1 MNPLGKPPETSKGL
15 PAALGLV
22 FLLASVAAAL
32 GAPIRSSYGAR
43 ITADEPEYLLTAISL
58 AEDRS
63 LDISDELEEQRYRE
77 FHEVKIKPQAKV
89 LDGGRMVSPHDPLL
103 PALLVPG
110 AAAGGWFG
118 AKLTL
123 SLFAGLLAALM
134 LWTAVRRF
142 EAPLWSSALVV
153 GVLTAA
159 SPFAVYGSQIYP
171 EVPAAVAFT
180 AAIACLT
187 GPLGKRDLA
196 VFVVSIVGLVWLG
209 TKFIPVAAV
218 LSLLALGR
226 LYRAGRRRELMA
238 LVAVFGLAGAGYLVG
253 HLRWYGSLTAYA
265 TGQHFANTGEF
276 SVMGVTPDFAARTS
290 RLIGLLVDRRFG
302 LAAWQP
308 AWLLMIPALAW
319 VVRKRPAGWEVLALP
334 LAAGW
339 LNATYLALT
348 MHGWWWPGRQVVA
361 VLPAAVLAICTWAG
375 SAKRL
380 WTTAALGVIG
390 IFNLAWLFVQGRRGQ
405 LTMVVD
411 FFDTTNPVYRGW
423 AQALPDY
430 IVLSTGDWVLH
441 AIWVAV
447 AFALALGTGR
457 ELGTQG
463 PLQKLRRPR
472 TAASA

>member
-1 MNPLGKPPETSKGL
+1 MNRQGKVPVSPKHLSL
-15 PAALGLV
+15 ALVLV
-22 FLLASVAAAL
+22 FVLASVVAAL

-63 LDISDELEEQRYRE
+63 LDISDELSEQRYRV

-89 LDGGRMVSPHDPLL
+89 LDRGRMVSPHDPLL

-110 AAAGGWFG
+110 VAMGGWLG

-123 SLFAGLLAALM
+123 CLLAGLLAALM

-142 EAPLWSSALVV
+142 DAPVWPSALVV
-153 GVLTAA
+153 GMLTAS
-159 SPFAVYGSQIYP
+159 SPFAMYGSQIYP
-171 EVPAAVAFT
+171 EVPAALGFT
-180 AAIACLT
+180 ASIACIT
-187 GPLGKRDLA
+187 GPLGRRSLA

-218 LSLLALGR
+218 LSLLALWR
-226 LYRAGRRRELMA
+226 LHRAGRRPELLAIVGMFA
-238 LVAVFGLAGAGYLVG
+238 LAGAGYLLG
-253 HLRWYGSLTAYA
+253 HLRWYGSLTVYA
-265 TGQHFANTGEF
+265 TGHHFAETGEF
-276 SVMGVTPDFAARTS
+276 SVIGVTPDFAARTS

-319 VVRKRPAGWEVLALP
+319 VVRKRPACWEVLALP

-339 LNATYLALT
+339 LSATYLALT
-348 MHGWWWPGRQVVA
+348 MHGWWWPGRQVVV
-361 VLPAAVLAICTWAG
+361 VLPAVVLAVCVWAG

-380 WTTAALGVIG
+380 WLTAALGVVG
-390 IFNLAWLFVQGRRGQ
+390 VFNLGWLFVQGRREQ

-411 FFDTTNPVYRGW
+411 FFDTNNPVYRGW
-423 AQALPDY
+423 SRALPDY
-430 IVLSTGDWVLH
+430 IVLSTGDWLLH

-447 AFALALGTGR
+447 AFALALGAGWK
-457 ELGTQG
+457 LGAQG
-463 PLQKLRRPR
+463 LLQKLRRPR
-472 TAASA
+472 AAAPD